1 MILEYLSRNYLTL
14 MMLIALLIFLLVD
27 KNGSRLPEARY
38 FGICILLVFLITIS
52 ETIDAYVSGI
62 EFEGLAMDRAE
73 QLRKLRLI
81 ASTASYILLPATIM
95 IEVLIMAPNKTFRI
109 ISIFPG
115 IINAIIYTTAFF
127 GSGIAF
133 TISSSN
139 IFVRG
144 PLGFSIYFTLE
155 FYVFML
161 ALFSVLY
168 FKWDNAKR
176 SIIVILIVVQSLLTA
191 VLEYFSVL
199 THMAAPITA
208 LCLLEYYFYLSAI
221 YQQEMRQ
228 QVMEKELYITKQ
240 RMDILRGQIQPHF
253 IFNSLSVI
261 RALVKYDSKKAVE
274 CIDSFSEYLRAHV
287 NSLKEDELVSFEEE
301 LDNAQA
307 YLDLVQADSERRS
320 IEVIYNLNCTDFM
333 IPPLTLE
340 PIVENAIK
348 HGVGGK
354 GGTIRISTW
363 ETEDDI
369 FIRIADNGNPQG
381 GMTDQET
388 KRLGVGLDNT
398 RKRLQMA
405 CQGTLDTNLTENG
418 AIVTITIPKTKRETS

>member
-1 MILEYLSRNYLTL
+1 M
-14 MMLIALLIFLLVD
+14 
-27 KNGSRLPEARY
+27 
-38 FGICILLVFLITIS
+38 
-52 ETIDAYVSGI
+52 
-62 EFEGLAMDRAE
+62 
-73 QLRKLRLI
+73 
-81 ASTASYILLPATIM
+81 
-95 IEVLIMAPNKTFRI
+95 
-109 ISIFPG
+109 
-115 IINAIIYTTAFF
+115 
-127 GSGIAF
+127 
-133 TISSSN
+133 
-139 IFVRG
+139 
-144 PLGFSIYFTLE
+144 
-155 FYVFML
+155 
-161 ALFSVLY
+161 
-168 FKWDNAKR
+168 
-176 SIIVILIVVQSLLTA
+176 

-199 THMAAPITA
+199 PHMAAPTTA

-261 RALVKYDSKKAVE
+261 RALVKYKAVE
-274 CIDSFSEYLRAHV
+274 SIDSFSDYLRAHV
-287 NSLKEDELVSFEEE
+287 NSLKEDEMVSFEEE
-301 LDNAQA
+301 LNNAQA
-307 YLDLVQADSERRS
+307 YLDLVQADSERRN

-369 FIRIADNGNPQG
+369 FIRIADNGSPQG

-405 CQGTLDTNLTENG
+405 CQGKLDTNLTENG
-418 AIVTITIPKTKRETS
+418 AIVTITIPKTKKEAS